1 MRDLPRT
8 AESID
13 EHLANATPRPP
24 TPAEYAEGFRDAVFF
39 FAGMGAIVWVCLYL
53 GGF

>member
-1 MRDLPRT
+1 MTRPIRT

-24 TPAEYAEGFRDAVFF
+24 TPAEYAEGFRDAVIIFT
-39 FAGMGAIVWVCLYL
+39 GLGAIVWVCLSL

>member
-1 MRDLPRT
+1 MREPIRT

-13 EHLANATPRPP
+13 DKLAAMEPRPL
-24 TPAEYAEGFRDAVFF
+24 TPAEYAEGFRDAVIL
-39 FAGMGAIVWVCLYL
+39 FAALGAIVWVCLSQ